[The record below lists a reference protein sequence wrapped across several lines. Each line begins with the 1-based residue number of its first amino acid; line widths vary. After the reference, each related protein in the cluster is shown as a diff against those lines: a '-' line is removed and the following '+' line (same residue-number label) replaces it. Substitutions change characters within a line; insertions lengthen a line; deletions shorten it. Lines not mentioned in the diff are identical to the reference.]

1 MNASEMIK
9 LQSRGIHFIL
19 FIEDFASELVNIIQA
34 CPKFGHCKTYEAVT
48 PDLKKSIVNEFIPG

>member
-1 MNASEMIK
+1 MIK